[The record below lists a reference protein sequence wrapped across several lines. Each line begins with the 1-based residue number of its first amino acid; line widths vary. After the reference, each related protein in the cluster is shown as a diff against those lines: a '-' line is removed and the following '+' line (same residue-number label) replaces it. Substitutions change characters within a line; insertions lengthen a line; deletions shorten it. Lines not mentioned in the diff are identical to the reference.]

1 MSPEQLFAFWPKAT
15 FAHYRQLITFFGNL
29 EDAFNASE
37 KQLLELKW
45 QGKVLPSFLEWRKD
59 AKLIAEKWQKKFE
72 QENISFVVYGEEH
85 YPTKIFSEDVFDPPY
100 ALFIRGNAHFISS
113 ALAVVGSRKCTPYG
127 LSAVKELVSE
137 IAKNGVSIISGL
149 AKGIDSAA
157 HRTALDVGGYTIA
170 VLGHG
175 LDWSDFGLE
184 ESRIKLGKE
193 IIQSGGAII
202 SEYLPGTLG
211 TNYTF
216 PERNRIIAGL
226 SKGTLLVEGKMGSGA
241 LITMQ
246 CARDYHRE
254 IMVVPHNIFSTT
266 GEGAIDQLKQ
276 GAHPVTKPSDIF
288 EILKINSKKQRQL
301 KINANPKESA
311 ITKTLQIEPQ
321 GRDSLARELNLSPA
335 YLGAILTTMEL
346 SGLIEVKNG
355 LYYAL

>member
-1 MSPEQLFAFWPKAT
+1 MTKEQLFAFWPKAT
-15 FAHYRQLITFFGNL
+15 FAHYQQLINLCGNL
-29 EDAFNASE
+29 DEAFTVSE

-45 QGKVLPSFLEWRKD
+45 GGQVLPSFLEWRKN
-59 AKLIAEKWQKKFE
+59 AEQISAKWQEKFAK
-72 QENISFVVYGEEH
+72 ENISFVVYGEEN
-85 YPTKIFSEDVFDPPY
+85 YPSKIFSRDVSDPPY

-113 ALAVVGSRKCTPYG
+113 ALAVVGSRKCTSYG
-127 LSAVKELVSE
+127 LNAVKELVPEAARS
-137 IAKNGVSIISGL
+137 GVSIISGL

-157 HRTALDVGGYTIA
+157 HRAALDAGGYTIA

-175 LDWSDFGLE
+175 LDWADFGLE

-211 TNYTF
+211 ANYTF
-216 PERNRIIAGL
+216 PARNRIIAGL
-226 SKGTLLVEGKMGSGA
+226 TKGTLLVEAKIGSGA

-266 GEGAIDQLKQ
+266 GEGVVDQLKQ
-276 GAHPVTKPSDIF
+276 GAHPITKTADIF
-288 EILKINSKKQRQL
+288 EILKINPKKQRQL
-301 KINANPKESA
+301 KINIDPQESA
-311 ITKTLQIEPQ
+311 IVKALQIEPQ
-321 GRDSLARELNLSPA
+321 GRDNLARELGLAPA
-335 YLGAILTTMEL
+335 SLGVTLTTMEL
-346 SGLIEVKNG
+346 AGLIGVKNG